1 MFLKSGVLGRR
12 RAKVLFLHNE
22 ASNSGS
28 TRLLLDFLKF
38 LQVQKPE
45 FSPVLCLY
53 RAGALLGEFKSLGFP
68 VFVFDP
74 ETDANSQ
81 KKSKFERMLGLIWFS
96 TMLMRIRPVLLYS
109 NTVMS
114 STSVLVAGC
123 VGIRTLVHVHEG
135 PRFLD
140 RTGAKL
146 RLSTMV
152 TDRFVT
158 VSEYC
163 ASGIRDVLQRPADV
177 VRNWTSIEKAQG
189 PGKSATLESPVVIGM
204 VGTID
209 RNKHHLLA
217 LMAIASLKGRC
228 AKPVRIR
235 IIGPA
240 ADIEYA
246 RELEHTAVLLGV
258 SDFVTF
264 AGTIANPEEIYRGLD
279 VVLVASMEE
288 TFSLVALEAAC
299 LGKTIVAANVGG
311 IREAIPADA
320 RAIFF
325 RAGDWRSL
333 ADALGSALDE
343 HGMVRS
349 REKSV
354 AASDVGATATSPHAG
369 PKRLLEL
376 IRLELAA

>member
-1 MFLKSGVLGRR
+1 M
-12 RAKVLFLHNE
+12 
-22 ASNSGS
+22 
-28 TRLLLDFLKF
+28 
-38 LQVQKPE
+38 
-45 FSPVLCLY
+45 
-53 RAGALLGEFKSLGFP
+53 
-68 VFVFDP
+68 FDP

-152 TDRFVT
+152 TDRFVA
-158 VSEYC
+158 VSAYC
-163 ASGIRDVLQRPADV
+163 ASGIRDVLHRPADV
-177 VRNWTSIEKAQG
+177 VCNWTSIEKAQG
-189 PGKSATLESPVVIGM
+189 PEKSATVESPIAIGM

-217 LMAIASLKGRC
+217 FMAIASLKGRG
-228 AKPVRIR
+228 AKPVRIQ

-240 ADIEYA
+240 ADSGYA
-246 RELEHTAVLLGV
+246 RELERAAVLLGV
-258 SDFVTF
+258 SDFVTL
-264 AGTIANPEEIYRGLD
+264 AGAIANPVEIYPGLD
-279 VVLVASMEE
+279 VVLVAYMEE

-320 RAIFF
+320 RAVFF

-369 PKRLLEL
+369 PQRLLEL